1 VKVFGFVL
9 ARKAEHSIA
18 LMCRVL
24 EVSRSGYHA
33 WATRPPSAR
42 AVQDA
47 RLTARIRE
55 LHDQRRKV
63 YGSPRIWADLV
74 LDDGERIGRKRVERL
89 MRQAGLS
96 GLITKKYKAT
106 TIRVPGVRVAQDLLD
121 RDFAARAPN
130 RCWVA
135 DITYLRTWEGWLYL
149 VAVQDL
155 YSRRIVGWSMA
166 DHMRTELVSDALQM
180 ALVRRRPQAGLIW
193 HSDQGS
199 QFVSLAFGQQA
210 RAAGIAQSM
219 GSKGDCFDNAVAES
233 FFATLKKEL
242 IHRRSWPT
250 RAELRTE
257 VFDYIE
263 VFYNRERRHS
273 TLGQRSPVDYE
284 NRALNPSRSIDAAS
298 RLPSPDQINIM
309 SATTK
314 QAA

>member
-1 VKVFGFVL
+1 VIVFGFVL
-9 ARKAEHSIA
+9 AKKAEHSIA
-18 LMCRVL
+18 MMCRVL

-33 WATRPPSAR
+33 WTTRPASAR
-42 AVQDA
+42 AVKDA
-47 RLTARIRE
+47 RLSARIAV
-55 LHDQRRKV
+55 LHKRRRGV

-74 LDDGERIGRKRVERL
+74 LDDGEQIGRKRVERL
-89 MRQAGLS
+89 MRNAGLS
-96 GLITKKYKAT
+96 GLITRKWKAT
-106 TIRVPGVRVAQDLLD
+106 TIRVPGVRVADDLLD
-121 RDFAARAPN
+121 RDFSADAPN
-130 RCWVA
+130 LRWVA

-166 DHMRTELVSDALQM
+166 DHMRCELVVDALQM
-180 ALVRRRPQAGLIW
+180 ALAHRRPNPGLVC

-210 RAAGIAQSM
+210 LAAGIAQSM

-233 FFATLKKEL
+233 FFATIKKEL

-250 RAELRTE
+250 KAELRTE

-273 TLGQRSPVDYE
+273 TLGQLSPLKYE
-284 NRALNPSRSIDAAS
+284 MIHLN
-298 RLPSPDQINIM
+298 QQ
-309 SATTK
+309 

>member
-1 VKVFGFVL
+1 VQVFGFVL
-9 ARKAEHSIA
+9 ARKAEHSIK

-24 EVSRSGYHA
+24 EVSRWGYHA
-33 WATRPPSAR
+33 WASRPLSRR

-55 LHDQRRKV
+55 LHALRRRV

-74 LDDGERIGRKRVERL
+74 LDDGERIGRKRVKRL

-96 GLITKKYKAT
+96 GLITRKYKAT
-106 TIRVPGVRVAQDLLD
+106 TV
-121 RDFAARAPN
+121 RDFAAGAPN

-166 DHMRTELVSDALQM
+166 DHMRTELVTDALQM
-180 ALVRRRPQAGLIW
+180 ALARRRPDPGLIW

-210 RAAGIAQSM
+210 RAAGIAQSI
-219 GSKGDCFDNAVAES
+219 GSRGGRFDNAVAES

-242 IHRRSWPT
+242 VHRRSWPT
-250 RAELRTE
+250 KAELRTE

-263 VFYNRERRHS
+263 VFYNRQRRHS
-273 TLGQRSPVDYE
+273 TRGQRSPADYE
-284 NRALNPSRSIDAAS
+284 NSTLSPTRPIDAAS
-298 RLPSPDQINIM
+298 RLPSTDQINFTAPT
-309 SATTK
+309 AT
-314 QAA
+314 QVA

>member
-1 VKVFGFVL
+1 MSVYRFV
-9 ARKAEHSIA
+9 AAEKASHSIKI
-18 LMCRVL
+18 LCRVL
-24 EVSRSGYHA
+24 GVSRSGYHA
-33 WATRPPSAR
+33 WVRRPLGPR
-42 AVQDA
+42 AVEDA
-47 RLTARIRE
+47 RLTVRIRE
-55 LHDQRRKV
+55 LHKKRREV
-63 YGSPRIWADLV
+63 YGSPRIWSDLV
-74 LDDGERIGRKRVERL
+74 LEDGERIGRKRVERL

-96 GLITKKYKAT
+96 GLITKKWKAT
-106 TIRVPGVRVAQDLLD
+106 TVRVPGVRVADDLLD
-121 RDFAARAPN
+121 RNFAAEAPN

-149 VAVQDL
+149 AAVQDL

-166 DHMRTELVSDALQM
+166 DHMRAELVTDALQM
-180 ALVRRRPQAGLIW
+180 ALAHRQPERGLIW

-242 IHRRSWPT
+242 INRRSWPSK
-250 RAELRTE
+250 AELRTE

-273 TLGQRSPVDYE
+273 TLGQRSPAEYE
-284 NRALNPSRSIDAAS
+284 K
-298 RLPSPDQINIM
+298 LPLPAITED
-309 SATTK
+309 